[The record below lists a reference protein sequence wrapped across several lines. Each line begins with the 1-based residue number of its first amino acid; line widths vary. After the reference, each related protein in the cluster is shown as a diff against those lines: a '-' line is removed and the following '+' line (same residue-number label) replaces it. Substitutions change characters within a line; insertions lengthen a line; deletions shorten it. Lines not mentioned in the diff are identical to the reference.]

1 MFHPYKFIE
10 NSLKYIYFAPW
21 QCSDKMADINIKNKK
36 AWHDF
41 EMLDK
46 YVAGIQLTGT
56 EIKSIR
62 AGKASLVDSYCYF
75 TEGELFVKGM
85 HITEYAFGNLF
96 NHFPKRDRK
105 LLLTKRELKKLEKS
119 VREKGLTIVA
129 LRLFIASS
137 SYAKLEIALARGKRE
152 YDKREDIKK
161 KDSKRQLDRLMKH

>member
-1 MFHPYKFIE
+1 
-10 NSLKYIYFAPW
+10 
-21 QCSDKMADINIKNKK
+21 
-36 AWHDF
+36 
-41 EMLDK
+41 
-46 YVAGIQLTGT
+46 
-56 EIKSIR
+56 
-62 AGKASLVDSYCYF
+62 
-75 TEGELFVKGM
+75 M